1 MRRGRFICLMLLLV
15 SLLSGCTFDETM
27 AEMMDEMLNKAASLE
42 IAETKTHVKQYYSY
56 YLQPSIGR
64 RDSTA
69 ISNVFVFE
77 DDEFVMN
84 LNVSS
89 VIKNEYYLEADT
101 KILPVYSRSKILVYT
116 AEGQCLNSSEE
127 QMNYKVSVYDLSR
140 NSYLVILESDYFTFL
155 SRCPLGSVV
164 QISEQML
171 LTCRTAEIYS
181 EPILRDFGAQN
192 DETYE
197 KQKVEIVKELIPES
211 GLVEDIIPNSS
222 ENTEPNQS
230 EEEEQSQ
237 SSVSEITPVEVE

>member
-1 MRRGRFICLMLLLV
+1 MKKLKFICLMLLFIT
-15 SLLSGCTFDETM
+15 LLSGCTFDETM
-27 AEMMDEMLNKAASLE
+27 SVMMDEMLQEASTVE
-42 IAETKTHVKQYYSY
+42 IADTKTHVKQYYSY
-56 YLQPSIGR
+56 YLQPAIGR
-64 RDSTA
+64 RSSTA
-69 ISNVFVFE
+69 ISNVFVFD

-101 KILPVYSRSKILVYT
+101 KILPIYSRSKRLVYET
-116 AEGQCLNSSEE
+116 EGQCSNSSAEL
-127 QMNYKVSVYDLSR
+127 MNYKVSIYDLSR

-171 LTCRTAEIYS
+171 LTCRTAEVYS
-181 EPILRDFGAQN
+181 EPILKDFGVQN

-197 KQKVEIVKELIPES
+197 KQKVEIIKEMIPES
-211 GLVEDIIPNSS
+211 GLVEDIMPNSS
-222 ENTEPNQS
+222 SQDESSQD

-237 SSVSEITPVEVE
+237 SSISEITTIEVE